1 MKQVPAIRPTLWL
14 AGLAL
19 AATAHAQVAPLAQ
32 EAELSLE
39 ARLARLEQRN
49 GALERQLGIVA
60 DELERQELGNVI
72 QPLGQGVSG
81 MGPAAS
87 KVYQSPGGV
96 SLGGYGE
103 ALFTNFQGSTDEAD
117 ALRTVLYV
125 GYKFDED
132 WLFNS
137 EIEFEHGEAGD
148 GKDGKVAV
156 EFAYLDGRID
166 ESLNVRTG
174 LLLVPMGFVNERHE
188 PTTFLST
195 YRPFVERVILPAT
208 WREVGAGLWG
218 SAGAVDWRAY
228 VINGMDAQDFS
239 AQGLR
244 AGRQNGSEA
253 LAEDFAL
260 VARADWHALEGFDLS
275 GALYWGDSGQGA
287 VGADVATF
295 LWETH
300 LEARWRSFS
309 LRALY
314 AHSKLDQVAQLNSAL
329 GLVGAQSVGEELF
342 GGYVELGCD
351 VLALSGSASKRSLEP
366 FVRYESYDTQ
376 AEVPAGFASDP
387 ANDVDVLTLGLAYRP
402 TDAIVFKLDYS
413 DFDNGA
419 NDAID
424 RLTLGMG
431 FVF

>member
-1 MKQVPAIRPTLWL
+1 MNWTRTLYATSAIAVAIAPQARAAPQ
-14 AGLAL
+14 AGLTLEQRIAR
-19 AATAHAQVAPLAQ
+19 
-32 EAELSLE
+32 LE
-39 ARLARLEQRN
+39 ARN
-49 GALERQLGIVA
+49 GELERQLGVVA
-60 DELERQELGNVI
+60 DELEEQQLGSVL
-72 QPLGQGVSG
+72 QPLGPGVSG

-103 ALFTNFQGSTDEAD
+103 ALFTNFQGASDEAD

-125 GYKFDED
+125 GYKFDDD

-148 GKDGKVAV
+148 GQDGKVAV
-156 EFAYLDGRID
+156 EFAYLDGRL
-166 ESLNVRTG
+166 SPALNVRTG
-174 LLLVPMGFVNERHE
+174 LLLVPLGFVNERHE

-195 YRPFVERVILPAT
+195 YRPLVERVILPAT

-228 VINGMDAQDFS
+228 VINGMNAGDFD

-253 LAEDFAL
+253 LAEDVAV
-260 VARADWHALEGFDLS
+260 VARADWHALEGVDFS
-275 GALYWGDSGQGA
+275 CAAYWGDSGQDM
-287 VGADVATF
+287 VGVKAQT
-295 LWETH
+295 LTWEVH
-300 LEARWRSFS
+300 AEARWRSFAF
-309 LRALY
+309 RALY
-314 AHSKLDQVAQLNSAL
+314 AQTKLDDVAELNNAL
-329 GLVGAQSVGEELF
+329 GLTGADSVGEELF
-342 GGYVELGCD
+342 GGYVEVACD
-351 VLALSGSASKRSLEP
+351 VVALSGADSKRSLEP
-366 FVRYESYDTQ
+366 FLRYEAYDTQ
-376 AEVPAGFASDP
+376 AKVPGGFAADP
-387 ANDVDVLTLGLAYRP
+387 ENDIDVLTMGIVYRP

-413 DFDNGA
+413 DFDNQA
-419 NDAID
+419 NNAID

>member
-1 MKQVPAIRPTLWL
+1 MKRCAREWGNAL
-14 AGLAL
+14 GLA
-19 AATAHAQVAPLAQ
+19 VALVPLASAQ
-32 EAELSLE
+32 APQQGELTLEQRIARLE
-39 ARLARLEQRN
+39 ARN
-49 GALERQLGIVA
+49 GELERQLGVVA
-60 DELERQELGNVI
+60 DELEEQELGSVL
-72 QPLGQGVSG
+72 QPLGPGVSG

-103 ALFTNFQGSTDEAD
+103 ALFTNFQGESDEAD

-125 GYKFDED
+125 GYKFDDD

-148 GKDGKVAV
+148 DLDGKVAV
-156 EFAYLDGRID
+156 EFAYLDGRL
-166 ESLNVRTG
+166 SSALNVRTG

-218 SAGAVDWRAY
+218 SAGSVDWRAY
-228 VINGMDAQDFS
+228 IINGMDADGFS
-239 AQGLR
+239 AKGLR

-253 LAEDFAL
+253 LAEDFAA
-260 VARADWHALEGFDLS
+260 VARADWHALEGLDLS
-275 GALYWGDSGQGA
+275 GSVYWGNSGQDGNG
-287 VGADVATF
+287 VDVPT
-295 LWETH
+295 LIWEAH
-300 LEARWRSFS
+300 AEARWRSFA

-314 AHSKLDQVAQLNSAL
+314 AQTDLGDVTALNNQL
-329 GLVGAQSVGEELF
+329 GLAGAGSVGEELY
-342 GGYVELGCD
+342 GGYLEVACD
-351 VLALSGSASKRSLEP
+351 VLALSGVDSKRSLEP
-366 FVRYESYDTQ
+366 FVRYEAYDTQ
-376 AEVPAGFASDP
+376 AKVPTGFAADP
-387 ANDVDVLTLGLAYRP
+387 QNDVDVLTMGVVYRP

-413 DFDNGA
+413 DFDNQA
-419 NDAID
+419 NNAVD

>member
-1 MKQVPAIRPTLWL
+1 MIQSTRTWLSGCAVAAAIAPQVGAAPQDGLTLEQRI
-14 AGLAL
+14 AR
-19 AATAHAQVAPLAQ
+19 
-32 EAELSLE
+32 LE
-39 ARLARLEQRN
+39 ARNDE
-49 GALERQLGIVA
+49 LERQLGIVA
-60 DELERQELGNVI
+60 DELEEQELGSVI

-103 ALFTNFQGSTDEAD
+103 ALLTNFQGAQDEAD

-156 EFAYLDGRID
+156 EFAYLDGRWND
-166 ESLNVRTG
+166 ALNLRTG

-195 YRPFVERVILPAT
+195 YRPIVERVILPAT

-218 SAGAVDWRAY
+218 SAGPVDWRAY
-228 VINGMDAQDFS
+228 VINGMDAADFK
-239 AQGLR
+239 ATGLR
-244 AGRQNGSEA
+244 DGRQNGSEA
-253 LAEDFAL
+253 SAEDFAL
-260 VARADWHALEGFDLS
+260 VARADWHAFEGLDLS
-275 GALYWGDSGQGA
+275 CAAYWGDSGQDN
-287 VGADVATF
+287 VGVDVPT
-295 LWETH
+295 LTWEAH
-300 LEARWRSFS
+300 AEARWRSFA

-314 AHSKLDQVAQLNSAL
+314 AQSRLDDVAALNNAL
-329 GLVGAQSVGEELF
+329 GFTGADSVGEQLF
-342 GGYVELGCD
+342 GGYVELSCD
-351 VLALSGSASKRSLEP
+351 VLSLATLDSKRALEP
-366 FVRYESYDTQ
+366 FVRYEAYDTQ
-376 AEVPAGFASDP
+376 ARVPAGFAADP
-387 ANDVDVLTLGLAYRP
+387 ENDVDVLTMGIVYRP

-413 DFDNGA
+413 DFDNQA
-419 NDAID
+419 NNAID
-424 RLTLGMG
+424 RLTFGMG